1 MSSNSFQSRNA
12 FDLQFK
18 FQQSSQ
24 SYRFLDDDNYFENQY
39 QNRSLYEQRFNASI
53 MQQRVYLIENDSK
66 YYNEAFQKNQ
76 KYYYDDDNF

>member
-24 SYRFLDDDNYFENQY
+24 SYRFFDDDDYFENQY
-39 QNRSLYEQRFNASI
+39 QNRSSYEQRFNASI

-66 YYNEAFQKNQ
+66 YYNEIFQKDQ